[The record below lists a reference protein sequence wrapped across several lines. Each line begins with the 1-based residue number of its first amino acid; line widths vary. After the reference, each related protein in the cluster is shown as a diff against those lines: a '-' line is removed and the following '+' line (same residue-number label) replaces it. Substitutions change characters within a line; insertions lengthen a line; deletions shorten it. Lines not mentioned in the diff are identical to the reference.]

1 MIAKK
6 LLTTIAIAIIVL
18 FSGCANDDFV
28 GVNGLC
34 PVVES
39 TVPADG
45 TINVPLNQV
54 ISATFNEKMNPT
66 TISQTSFTVAANGDL
81 TIKPSGSA
89 IFDSNLTING
99 NSTLGDASGDV
110 TTINGT
116 AVTIPNGLNFDSNT
130 LVIDHTNNRIG
141 IGAPTPSTTLE
152 VAGDVKISGVTPF
165 ITIGDGDAEDC
176 GILLNCT
183 GSGVSGIDYYVAI
196 DLVTIVTMV
205 LL

>member
-66 TISQTSFTVAANGDL
+66 TISQTSFTVAANG
-81 TIKPSGSA
+81 
-89 IFDSNLTING
+89 
-99 NSTLGDASGDV
+99 TL
-110 TTINGT
+110 INGT
-116 AVTIPNGLNFDSNT
+116 VTY
-130 LVIDHTNNRIG
+130 NNLTATFRYH
-141 IGAPTPSTTLE
+141 
-152 VAGDVKISGVTPF
+152 
-165 ITIGDGDAEDC
+165 
-176 GILLNCT
+176 
-183 GSGVSGIDYYVAI
+183 YY
-196 DLVTIVTMV
+196 LG
-205 LL
+205 